1 MKRFIIGILLMGLSG
16 TLWAQN
22 NGKISGLVVDK
33 LNQKPLAGISVRVE
47 NLQKGVLTDSLGRFR
62 LLQLPYRSIN
72 LEFSSVGYKKQK
84 IYNVVVN
91 SGNESTFY
99 VELDAEVNQLQEVVV
114 TQNRKTAKVAS
125 LESPLSV
132 QKLTTEE
139 IKSNPGGNFDI
150 SKVIQI
156 LPGVG
161 GGVAG
166 GGFRNDIIIRGGGP
180 NENVYYLD
188 GIEIPVLN
196 HFQTQGSSGGPQG
209 ILNVS
214 FIEDVKLSSSAF
226 DARYDNALSSVFQF
240 RQKSGNPNNFQGN
253 VRLSATELALTTEG
267 PLSKNGKTTFLASA
281 RRSYLQ
287 FLFQA
292 LDIPI
297 RPNFWDFQT
306 KISHK
311 LNEKTTLTFMGLGAI
326 DEFSFAGIKK
336 ATPEKLY
343 IYNANPV
350 INQWNY
356 TFGVSLK
363 KLLDNGYM
371 NLAISR
377 NAFDNSILKYED
389 NQNKTG
395 DITLSLQSNETENKL
410 RWDISQQFNGWKVS
424 YGMNA
429 QVVEYSNKTFTFLK
443 SSFSPNAEP
452 VVYNYTSP
460 LPSFLRYGAFL
471 QASKVFFG
479 TKLGL
484 SAGLRTDMNTFT
496 STGNDGLKTLSP
508 RLSISYLLNEKWS
521 LNASV
526 GNYFK
531 LAPYTVLGFANQSG
545 QLVNKNAE
553 YQSSKHA
560 VLGLEYLVNDG
571 LRFTLEGFYKKYDN
585 VPISIQKGISLANL
599 GSDFNVLGNEP
610 VTTTGQGK
618 AYGIEFF
625 AQQKLTDRFFG
636 VFSYTFYKSMYTGL
650 DGNYVASSWDNR
662 HLFSISWG
670 YKFPR
675 NWELGL
681 KFRYQGGAPYTPYDP
696 IASQA
701 NYVKLGQGIF
711 DYSQLNT
718 LRLRGFHSSDVR
730 IDKKY
735 NFKHITLDLFMDVT
749 NWYVAAAESVPYF
762 TFKRNASNTGFETTD
777 GKALQV
783 NGSNAI
789 PTYIVNDKAQTTPT
803 IGFIVEF

>member
-1 MKRFIIGILLMGLSG
+1 MGFSYAIS
-16 TLWAQN
+16 AQN
-22 NGKISGLVVDK
+22 NGKISGTVVDK
-33 LNQKPLAGISVRVE
+33 ISQKPLMGVSVSVE
-47 NLQKGVLTDSLGRFR
+47 NLSKGTTSDSLGRFR
-62 LLQLPYRSIN
+62 LLQLPYKSIN
-72 LEFSSVGYKKQK
+72 LQFSLVGYKKQK
-84 IYNVVVN
+84 VYNIVVN
-91 SGNESTFY
+91 SGNENTFY
-99 VELDAEVNQLQEVVV
+99 VELDQEVSELQEVVV
-114 TQNRKTAKVAS
+114 TQNRKTAKVAT

-161 GGVAG
+161 GGIAG

-209 ILNVS
+209 MLNVS

-240 RQKSGNPNNFQGN
+240 RQKSGNPNKFQGN

-267 PLSKNGKTTFLASA
+267 PLSKSGNTTFLASA

-287 FLFQA
+287 FLFKA

-306 KISHK
+306 KISHRI
-311 LNEKTTLTFMGLGAI
+311 NDKTTLTFMGIGAI
-326 DEFSFAGIKK
+326 DEFSFASLKK
-336 ATPEKLY
+336 STPEKIY
-343 IYNANPV
+343 IYNANPY

-356 TFGVSLK
+356 TFGFTLK
-363 KLLDNGYM
+363 RLLENGYM

-377 NAFDNSILKYED
+377 NSFDNTIEKFED
-389 NQNKTG
+389 NQNKAG
-395 DITLSLQSNETENKL
+395 DVTLSLRSNETENKL
-410 RWDISQQFNGWKVS
+410 RWDFSQQFSGWKVS
-424 YGMNA
+424 YGLNA
-429 QVVEYSNKTFTFLK
+429 QVVEYTNKTFSILRANFD
-443 SSFSPNAEP
+443 PRAEP

-460 LPSFLRYGAFL
+460 LPNFLRYGAFL

-479 TKLGL
+479 TRLGI

-496 STGNDGLKTLSP
+496 TTGNDGLKTLSP
-508 RLSISYLLNEKWS
+508 RVSLSYLLNDKWS

-526 GNYFK
+526 GQYYK
-531 LAPYTVLGFANQSG
+531 LPPYTVLGFAYQQG
-545 QLVNKNAE
+545 PLANKNAE

-571 LRFTLEGFYKKYDN
+571 LRFTFEGFYKKYDN
-585 VPISIQKGISLANL
+585 VPISLQKGISLANL

-610 VTTTGQGK
+610 VVTTGQGK

-625 AQQKLTDRFFG
+625 AQKKLTDRFFG
-636 VFSYTFYKSMYTGL
+636 VFSYTFYNSMYTGL

-662 HLFSISWG
+662 HLFSVSWG

-681 KFRYQGGAPYTPYDP
+681 KFRYQGGAPYTPYDAM
-696 IASQA
+696 ASQM
-701 NYVKLGQGIF
+701 NYLTLGQGIF
-711 DYSQLNT
+711 DYTKLNT
-718 LRLRGFHSSDVR
+718 QRLRGFHSSDVR

-735 NFKHITLDLFMDVT
+735 NYKHVTLDLFMDVT

-762 TFKRNASNTGFETTD
+762 TFKRNEANTEFVTTD
-777 GKALQV
+777 GKALQA